1 MVLALLN
8 IVTGVFV
15 NDAIEM
21 AQGHREVRNI
31 TLVKRYEESFKLLRQ
46 TFMKIDEDSSG
57 SIMVDD
63 LVHALQY
70 TDVSVTLES
79 LGIEATNAVRLFETI
94 NVSGAPELEIDD
106 IVMGCVAFTVP
117 AKSVDMEFSEGQ
129 NMKI

>member
-15 NDAIEM
+15 NDAIEV
-21 AQGHREVRNI
+21 AQGHREMRNI

-79 LGIEATNAVRLFETI
+79 LGIDATNAVRLFETI

>member
-79 LGIEATNAVRLFETI
+79 LGIDATNAVRLFETI

-117 AKSVDMEFSEGQ
+117 AKSVDMEFSKGQ

>member
-1 MVLALLN
+1 
-8 IVTGVFV
+8 
-15 NDAIEM
+15 
-21 AQGHREVRNI
+21 
-31 TLVKRYEESFKLLRQ
+31 
-46 TFMKIDEDSSG
+46 MKIDEDSSG

-79 LGIEATNAVRLFETI
+79 LGIDATNAVRLFETI

-106 IVMGCVAFTVP
+106 IVMVCVAFTVP